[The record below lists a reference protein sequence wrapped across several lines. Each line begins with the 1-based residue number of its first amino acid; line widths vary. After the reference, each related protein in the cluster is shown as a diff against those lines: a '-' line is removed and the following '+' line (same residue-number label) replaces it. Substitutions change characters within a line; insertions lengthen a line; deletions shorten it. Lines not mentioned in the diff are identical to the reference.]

1 MNPSSR
7 ITIIVVIFFSIAFA
21 IICRLFY
28 WQILTGPS
36 LAALASS
43 QRERISELIPNR
55 GSILASDGFP
65 LAINQEGYLVYA
77 NPQEIE
83 ETPKAISRLLAPFL
97 APGIDEVKI
106 ATDASQ
112 KEIEDKKEELISDM
126 EDFLNS
132 QLEKKD
138 LIWVLLKPKIK
149 GETKIQIDELNL
161 RGIYFD
167 KRPFRAYPEASMAAH
182 LIGFVGQ
189 DDYGK
194 DSGYFGLEGFY
205 ELDLTGRI
213 GIIKQEKDAINR
225 PIPIGKFWQQEKKN
239 GRNLELYLDRGIQ
252 FLVEQELSKAVEKYE
267 AKRGSVIIMEPK
279 TGGILAM
286 ATYPSFNPEKYVKY
300 DYENFANSIVSQSY
314 EPGSTFKVI
323 TVAAGIEEKKITP
336 ETKCDM
342 CDQPLKVDKYTIRTW
357 NDKYF
362 ENTNMIEALQHSD
375 NIAMCF
381 IAKKLGIE
389 TFSKYIKN
397 FGIGS
402 LTQIDLQGEIAP
414 KLRESW
420 SQVDLYTSS
429 FGQGLVVTPI
439 QMITAVAAI
448 ANKGNLIEPRVVK
461 KITDIKKEVE
471 LKPKIIRRVVSE
483 DTAQTVKDMMVAAV
497 KYGEAQ
503 WAAPHGYKI
512 AGKTGTAQIS
522 VGGEYDSKKTI
533 ASFVGFAPADNPS
546 FVMLTII
553 EEPKTSEWGSETAA
567 PLFFSIAKKLF
578 VHLGI
583 PSSYLN

>member
-1 MNPSSR
+1 MKSSSR
-7 ITIIVVIFFSIAFA
+7 ITIVVAIFFSIAFA
-21 IICRLFY
+21 IIARLFY
-28 WQILTGPS
+28 WQILKGPS

-55 GSILASDGFP
+55 GAILASDGFP
-65 LAINQEGYLVYA
+65 LAINQEGFLVYA
-77 NPQEIE
+77 NPQEIK
-83 ETPKAISRLLAPFL
+83 ETPKAISQLLAPFL

-126 EDFLNS
+126 EDFINS
-132 QLEKKD
+132 QLEKKE

-149 GETKIQIDELNL
+149 GETKAQIDELNL
-161 RGIYFD
+161 KGIYFE
-167 KRPFRAYPEASMAAH
+167 KRPYRAYPEASMAAH

-189 DDYGK
+189 DEYGK
-194 DSGYFGLEGFY
+194 DYGYFGLEGFY

-252 FLVEQELSKAVEKYE
+252 FLVEQELGKAVEKYE
-267 AKRGSVIIMEPK
+267 AKRGSVIIMDPK

-300 DYENFANSIVSQSY
+300 DYENFTNSLVSQSY

-336 ETKCDM
+336 ETKCDI
-342 CDQPLKVDKYTIRTW
+342 CDKPLKVDKYTIRTW
-357 NDKYF
+357 NDKYYK
-362 ENTNMIEALQHSD
+362 NTNMIEALQHSD
-375 NIAMCF
+375 NVAMCF
-381 IAKKLGIE
+381 IASKLGLE
-389 TFSKYIKN
+389 VFPKYIKN

-402 LTQIDLQGEIAP
+402 LTQIDLEGEIAP
-414 KLRESW
+414 QLRANW
-420 SQVDLYTSS
+420 SQTDLYTAS

-439 QMITAVAAI
+439 QMITAVSAI
-448 ANKGNLIEPRVVK
+448 ANKGNLIEPRIVK
-461 KITDIKKEVE
+461 KITDAKKEVE
-471 LKPKIIRRVVSE
+471 IQPKIIRKVISE
-483 DTAQTVKDMMVAAV
+483 DTAQTVTDMMVSAV
-497 KYGEAQ
+497 RYGEAQ
-503 WAAPHGYKI
+503 WAVPKGYSI

-522 VGGEYDSKKTI
+522 VGGEYDTKKTI
-533 ASFVGFAPADNPS
+533 ASFVGFAPADNPF

-553 EEPKTSEWGSETAA
+553 EEPKTSQWGSETAA

-578 VHLGI
+578 VHMGI
-583 PSSYLN
+583 PKEI